1 MEPLLLTKRAKY
13 QTPAKATV
21 PGVLSVYGS
30 SIKWQASHP
39 STEPGVTVQ
48 LSNITSECRMHA
60 GHNRPHLG
68 QGRVVTVDTV
78 CAVHAGCVA
87 VPRIIAAAPNPYCLL
102 AFSLSDR

>member
-48 LSNITSECRMHA
+48 LSSITSECRMHA
-60 GHNRPHLG
+60 WHSRPHLG
-68 QGRVVTVDTV
+68 RGRVVTVDTAR
-78 CAVHAGCVA
+78 AVHAGCVA
-87 VPRIIAAAPNPYCLL
+87 VPGVIAAVPNL
-102 AFSLSDR
+102 